1 MWGFRGSG
9 CPGDW
14 LWPSLPLQYGMLLY
28 QNYRIPQQRKA
39 MLSHF
44 STPVVSQAAPLKPHS
59 SSAAASARAVG
70 IFSQMR
76 LPRGARIADQHAF
89 PRRWTLS
96 SQQCDCWEQIPLYP
110 LPFPTSP
117 CSIALVNGSHWEL
130 YSSVQNVDSAHV
142 YWGAAFT
149 TFASVHFSQGV
160 HGAVDHDARVLVKIE
175 IVMSLPVISGW
186 TLCLKGAETVHP
198 PQIWS

>member
-1 MWGFRGSG
+1 MSVALECQGFAPCGALGAPDALVTDSG
-9 CPGDW
+9 PPYLFSMGCSFTEEVRRARVSHQGI
-14 LWPSLPLQYGMLLY
+14 WPSLPLQYGMLLY

-117 CSIALVNGSHWEL
+117 CSIALVNGSH
-130 YSSVQNVDSAHV
+130 
-142 YWGAAFT
+142 
-149 TFASVHFSQGV
+149 
-160 HGAVDHDARVLVKIE
+160 
-175 IVMSLPVISGW
+175 
-186 TLCLKGAETVHP
+186 
-198 PQIWS
+198 